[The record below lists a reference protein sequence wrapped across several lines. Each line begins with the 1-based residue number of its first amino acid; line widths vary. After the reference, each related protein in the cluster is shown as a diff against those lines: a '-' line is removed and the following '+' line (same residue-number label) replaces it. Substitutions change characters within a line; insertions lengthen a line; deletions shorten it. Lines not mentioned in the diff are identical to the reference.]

1 MPNQATYDDA
11 NLILRLYEIRREEKM
26 RVARDW
32 FVRNFHP
39 KSIEEMNQ
47 LAAPGTA
54 ENAHIRQVT
63 TYFEMVASFVT
74 AGILNQELY
83 FQSGGELLLCY
94 IRLKPVLAAM
104 REMYANPDTY
114 KNLETVGEAY
124 LTWFAAKGEGSRDA
138 IVARMS

>member
-11 NLILRLYEIRREEKM
+11 NLILRLYEIRREDKM
-26 RVARDW
+26 RAAREW
-32 FVRNFHP
+32 FVSRFHP
-39 KSIEEMNQ
+39 KSIEEMNA
-47 LAAPGTA
+47 LAAPGSA
-54 ENAHIRQVT
+54 EHAHIRQVT
-63 TYFEMVASFVT
+63 SYFEMVASFVT

-94 IRLKPVLAAM
+94 IRVKPVMAAL
-104 REMYANPDTY
+104 RELYMNPDTY

-124 LTWFAAKGEGSRDA
+124 LSWYAAKGESSRDA